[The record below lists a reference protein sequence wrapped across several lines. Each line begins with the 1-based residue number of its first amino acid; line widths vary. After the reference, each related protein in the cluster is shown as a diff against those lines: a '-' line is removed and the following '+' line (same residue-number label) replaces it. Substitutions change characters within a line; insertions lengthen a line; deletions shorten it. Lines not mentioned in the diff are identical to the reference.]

1 MIFTNPASE
10 AICCMI
16 SSMSKA
22 AEDMRKLELND
33 FAINEES
40 EIDGLFMALAICERC
55 STFDAKDLYYRW
67 IYTQEHK
74 GE

>member
-16 SSMSKA
+16 NSMSKA

-33 FAINEES
+33 FAVNEEG

-55 STFDAKDLYYRW
+55 SAFDAKALYYRW

>member
-16 SSMSKA
+16 SSMGKV
-22 AEDMRKLELND
+22 AEGMRKLELND
-33 FAINEES
+33 YAVNEES

-55 STFDAKDLYYRW
+55 STLDVKDLYYRW
-67 IYTQEHK
+67 VYTQEHK

>member
-16 SSMSKA
+16 SSMS
-22 AEDMRKLELND
+22 KLELND

-55 STFDAKDLYYRW
+55 STFDVKDLYYRW
-67 IYTQEHK
+67 IYTRERK

>member
-16 SSMSKA
+16 SSMSKV

-33 FAINEES
+33 FSVNEES

-67 IYTQEHK
+67 VYTQEHK

>member
-1 MIFTNPASE
+1 MVFTNPASE

-33 FAINEES
+33 FAAKEES

-55 STFDAKDLYYRW
+55 STIDCKDLYYSW
-67 IYTQEHK
+67 IYAQERK